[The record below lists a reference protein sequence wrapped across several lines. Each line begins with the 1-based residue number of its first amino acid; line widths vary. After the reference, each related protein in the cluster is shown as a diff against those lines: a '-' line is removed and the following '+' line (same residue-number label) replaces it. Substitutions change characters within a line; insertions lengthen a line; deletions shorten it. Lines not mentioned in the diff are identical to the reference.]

1 VFRAVIGTGVAAPRL
16 EVGPLSA
23 RTKTFVLHASVEH
36 ARSTMQSAQTLDE
49 APEAAALRG
58 RMFTELDRLAF
69 AIEMEA
75 ADHLRQG
82 RDEEAARATA
92 VRLGVRL
99 AQRLVSGAWADEVG
113 RRMERWSAEYDS
125 RLGLSPGVEEA
136 VGS

>member
-1 VFRAVIGTGVAAPRL
+1 MPNRPT
-16 EVGPLSA
+16 S
-23 RTKTFVLHASVEH
+23 
-36 ARSTMQSAQTLDE
+36 DE

-58 RMFTELDRLAF
+58 RMFTDLDRLAF

-82 RDEEAARATA
+82 RDVEAARATA

-99 AQRLVSGAWADEVG
+99 AQRLVSGVWADEVG

-125 RLGLSPGVEEA
+125 RLGLSPSAEEE
-136 VGS
+136 VGG